1 MIFKRFLVFLIVFS
15 SGLLPAALPSAAA
28 ADIDSLLA
36 SMTRRE
42 KIAQLIIE
50 AIDSQESPEL
60 RARQEGWIRE
70 GLGGLIVM
78 DDGLADNIQM
88 INELQTKARIPMLVS
103 IDGEWGAA
111 MRYYEY
117 SAFPRAMQLGALTDS
132 TLVEEAGRVIG
143 EELRDLKIFV
153 NYAPVVDVNNNPGN
167 PVINTRSFGENPQ
180 RVATLGAAYLRG
192 MQGAGVFGSAKHFPG
207 HGDTDVDSHKGLPVL
222 LFDRARLDSLE
233 LVPFRRLI
241 AEGVAMVMVGH
252 LSIPALD
259 PTGTPASIS
268 KPIVTGLLRQ
278 EMGFNG
284 IIITDALGMD
294 GLAGAGD
301 DAARLAYE
309 AGADILLMTEDAHR
323 TLDVLEAAFRKG
335 ELDEADLDTRVR
347 RVLALKERAGMLQ
360 PGYSPYVDTAGIV
373 QRARRPESEAI
384 IQQLCDRS
392 MTVVQGRLRRPLRLH
407 RYMALTLRP
416 RVAYVAFNAVSPE
429 SAEFEAEMLRHGRVT
444 RFDLPLDATPAQID
458 SVGALIRGY
467 RDVIVGFHSGKP
479 RPRSGGPQRFA
490 SIDPEQFARIAEWSR
505 RHRLHGFYLG
515 NPYDLNRLPVFKR
528 FKTFIIGY
536 SDTRFN
542 NIAAARALT
551 ERSSAQGVLPVGA
564 GGLPAGFHSNR
575 IPKSSLR

>member
-1 MIFKRFLVFLIVFS
+1 MRPKLFLI
-15 SGLLPAALPSAAA
+15 ALFVLVGQAAA
-28 ADIDSLLA
+28 GAAAGGPVDSLLEKM
-36 SMTRRE
+36 SRRE

-50 AIDSQESPEL
+50 AIDSKESPEL

-78 DDGLADNIQM
+78 DDGLVDNIQM
-88 INELQTKARIPMLVS
+88 VNELQSLARIPMIVS

-117 SAFPRAMQLGALTDS
+117 AAFPRAMQLGALTD
-132 TLVEEAGRVIG
+132 TLLVEQAGRRIG
-143 EELRDLKIFV
+143 EELHALKIFA
-153 NYAPVVDVNNNPGN
+153 NYAPVVDVNNNPAN
-167 PVINTRSFGENPQ
+167 PVINTRSFGENPWK
-180 RVATLGAAYLRG
+180 VARMGAAYLRG

-241 AEGVAMVMVGH
+241 AEGTAMVMVGH
-252 LSIPALD
+252 LSIPSLD
-259 PTGTPASIS
+259 STGTPASIS
-268 KPIVTGLLRQ
+268 KPIVTGLLR
-278 EMGFNG
+278 EKLGFDG
-284 IIITDALGMD
+284 IIITDALGME
-294 GLAGAGD
+294 GVAEGNAN
-301 DAARLAYE
+301 AALLAYQ
-309 AGADILLMTEDAHR
+309 AGADILLMPQDTRETIDA
-323 TLDVLEAAFRKG
+323 LDAAFRKG

-347 RVLALKERAGMLQ
+347 RVLQLKERAGMLA
-360 PGYSPYVDTAGIV
+360 PGYSPMVDTAGLV
-373 QRARRPESEAI
+373 QRAKQPESEAL
-384 IQQLCDRS
+384 IQELCDRS

-407 RYMALTLRP
+407 RHMALTTRP

-429 SAEFEAEMLRHGRVT
+429 SAEFEAEMLRHGRIQ

-458 SVGALIRGY
+458 SVGALLRGY

-479 RPRSGGPQRFA
+479 KPRSGGPQRFA
-490 SIDPEQFARIAEWSR
+490 TIEPEQFAQIAGWSR

-515 NPYDLNRLPVFKR
+515 NPYDLNKLSVFKR

-551 ERSSAQGVLPVGA
+551 ERGSAQGVLPVGA
-564 GGLPAGFHSNR
+564 GGLPAGYHSNK
-575 IPKSSLR
+575 IQ